1 MWRSVG
7 PAFSESQTGHMNDLN
22 DKAWRTHN
30 RAMPQTPR
38 RAATTDVLAP
48 IAPEAAGTPLYRAVK
63 SALLRAIES
72 GRYPAGGALPSETEL
87 ARALGVSIGTLRHA
101 TDDLVAEHIL
111 VRRQGRGTFVAVHN
125 ADRFL
130 FQFFHVERG
139 DGLRQVPQ
147 VELVAYERV
156 RMEEEAAQALGVK
169 TGEPAI
175 QIDNRLLLQGRAVIH
190 DRLTL
195 PALLFKG
202 LTEKRFRE
210 RPSTIYHLYQTE
222 FGITVTRASE
232 RTRAVIADRSA
243 VRILGLA
250 SGSPVMQVRR
260 TALTFG
266 DKPVEYRVSTINTA
280 QHEYVQVLSRPV

>member
-1 MWRSVG
+1 
-7 PAFSESQTGHMNDLN
+7 
-22 DKAWRTHN
+22 
-30 RAMPQTPR
+30 MPRPS
-38 RAATTDVLAP
+38 RAAAALGFEP
-48 IAPEAAGTPLYRAVK
+48 IPPDAAGAPLYRAVK
-63 SALLRAIES
+63 RALLRAIES
-72 GRYPAGGALPSETEL
+72 GRCPAGATLPSEAAL
-87 ARALGVSIGTLRHA
+87 ATAFGVSIGTLRHA

-111 VRRQGRGTFVAVHN
+111 VRRQGKGTFVAVHN
-125 ADRFL
+125 ADRFM

-139 DGLRQVPQ
+139 DGLRQAPQ
-147 VELVAYERV
+147 VEFVAYERV
-156 RMEEEAAQALGVK
+156 RMEEEPALALGLRP
-169 TGEPAI
+169 GEPAI

-232 RTRAVIADRSA
+232 RTRAVAADRQA
-243 VRILGLA
+243 ARMLGVA
-250 SGSPVMQVRR
+250 PGAAVMQVRR
-260 TALTFG
+260 TALSFG

-280 QHEYVQVLSRPV
+280 QHEYVQLLSRPA